1 MEAEQEVLQERI
13 DNWERYLEALRAKWQ
28 EQQHL
33 EDERLLKQLLNADT
47 EAEIRQKITDDMEA
61 FNIRAENG
69 FDTYTGIF
77 DNFIA
82 EYRSNLEELQK
93 LSHMQ
98 IQIMDATNYLTG
110 NNSSQY
116 GQVYSQN
123 YANQNWKINYQNS
136 DYMQDALDAA
146 ARGDLDAAMQYLA
159 MRRQKVSITGQNY
172 DTTARE
178 AYDWVMKV
186 YNSRGLQGYAE
197 GIENGPITETGP
209 AMLHGTPSNPEYVL
223 NSDQAYN
230 LLENLATTDSGEIAT
245 ETVSPEDESTAQGNV
260 TGQARTELE
269 GINKIIQQISAM
281 INAQS
286 LTNSNLTQITEIL
299 RNLQETQNLLS
310 DLVNQDYTA
319 DAEHFHTLMSWLQ

>member
-1 MEAEQEVLQERI
+1 
-13 DNWERYLEALRAKWQ
+13 
-28 EQQHL
+28 
-33 EDERLLKQLLNADT
+33 
-47 EAEIRQKITDDMEA
+47 
-61 FNIRAENG
+61 
-69 FDTYTGIF
+69 
-77 DNFIA
+77 
-82 EYRSNLEELQK
+82 
-93 LSHMQ
+93 
-98 IQIMDATNYLTG
+98 MDATNYLTG

-123 YANQNWKINYQNS
+123 YANQNWKINYQDS
-136 DYMQDALDAA
+136 DYMQDALNAA

-286 LTNSNLTQITEIL
+286 LTNSNLT
-299 RNLQETQNLLS
+299 
-310 DLVNQDYTA
+310 
-319 DAEHFHTLMSWLQ
+319 